1 MVSPGLIPTQDDQG
15 KRMSSEAVDRFNR
28 RCGAA
33 GLLILFAMV
42 ILNGLMR
49 PKFND
54 FPQYYMGGLMALRG
68 EWESLYPDPYPGATD
83 NAGNVA
89 ASRMRPRYAELA
101 ASAGVGDGNRYFH
114 PPPVAI
120 LLAPLALFPY
130 DVAHVV
136 WQLILLLAGW
146 RVAVWAGRFYAE
158 QHGASRMAGWVTL
171 LVAVSPLLYRCVRS
185 SNLSSL
191 VALFLAWIVWD
202 LWRGKTLWG
211 AAGMVLGV
219 LFKYQPAVLVPLLLV
234 TRRYRTLGVSAAA
247 GIAVVAIG
255 LIVGGV
261 SPYQRYLFEILPT
274 MRWTMPLWNNQVLSA
289 FLLQVLD
296 EPVLSSPVQTGIR
309 AGSLLLMA
317 GILALIWRARGVVRL
332 DFGAL
337 CAACCALVTWF
348 VIASPLF
355 WAHYYIL
362 FAPFAGWIWSEG
374 RAGPSW
380 RILSLF
386 ILASFWFPLSLI
398 HLFPIPLLLRF
409 HTFAAA
415 LALHALAIRRLIVC
429 LRTKPKPAEAA

>member
-1 MVSPGLIPTQDDQG
+1 MV
-15 KRMSSEAVDRFNR
+15 AVS
-28 RCGAA
+28 
-33 GLLILFAMV
+33 
-42 ILNGLMR
+42 GLMR

-68 EWESLYPDPYPGATD
+68 EWESLYPDPYPGAIE

-89 ASRMRPRYAELA
+89 ASRMRPRYAELG
-101 ASAGVGDGNRYFH
+101 ASEGVGDGYRYFH
-114 PPPVAI
+114 LPPVAI
-120 LLAPLALFPY
+120 LLAPLALLPY
-130 DVAHVV
+130 EVAYAI

-146 RVAVWAGRFYAE
+146 RVALWAGRFWAE
-158 QHGASRMAGWVTL
+158 QHGPSRMAGWVTL

-185 SNLSSL
+185 SNVSSL
-191 VALFLAWIVWD
+191 VALFIVWIVWD
-202 LWRGKTLWG
+202 LWRGKTRWG

-219 LFKYQPAVLVPLLLV
+219 LLKYQPAVLLPLLLV
-234 TRRYRTLGVSAAA
+234 RRRYRTIGVSAVT

-274 MRWTMPLWNNQVLSA
+274 MTWTMPLWNNQVLSG

-296 EPVLSSPVQTGIR
+296 EPVMSSQLRMGIR
-309 AGSLLLMA
+309 AGSVLLMA
-317 GILALIWRARGVVRL
+317 GILTLIWRARGIVRVE
-332 DFGAL
+332 FGVL
-337 CAACCALVTWF
+337 CAGCCALLSWF

-355 WAHYYIL
+355 WEHYYII

-380 RILSLF
+380 RILSMF
-386 ILASFWFPLSLI
+386 ILVSFWFPLSMVHQI
-398 HLFPIPLLLRF
+398 PIPFLLRF

-415 LALHALAIRRLIVC
+415 LALHALAIRRLILCVHSEP
-429 LRTKPKPAEAA
+429 RAAKAA